1 MTGIYL
7 VVTGLQVTGDSNNLL
22 FSAIVLNVVSN
33 TNPFHN
39 EMYIGYHTFQELER
53 LFFILSHP

>member
-1 MTGIYL
+1 M
-7 VVTGLQVTGDSNNLL
+7 VTGLQVTGDSNNLL

-33 TNPFHN
+33 INPFHN

-53 LFFILSHP
+53 LFFLF